1 MPLRSACGGR
11 ICMHWWGSRRGRQAL
26 EERDVQFRC
35 CWPPAP
41 CHAAMMSFHVRR
53 RSRHGRTL
61 GRVHLQALD
70 QPPPRACSVRR
81 KTLQYLL
88 TQQPCLRQRHD
99 ADGRCGQRAG
109 ASGGVLRVGPY
120 SERCAR
126 GMQRRATNAKCAQLK
141 RIQSGQCLSANAPAG
156 RSKLQRLSPHIEHTF
171 AFMDKSSTSNMNT
184 RCF

>member
-1 MPLRSACGGR
+1 MFNSGVAGR
-11 ICMHWWGSRRGRQAL
+11 PR
-26 EERDVQFRC
+26 
-35 CWPPAP
+35 P
-41 CHAAMMSFHVRR
+41 AMMSFHVRR

-120 SERCAR
+120 SERALCK
-126 GMQRRATNAKCAQLK
+126 GNAAQSHKCKVRTA
-141 RIQSGQCLSANAPAG
+141 
-156 RSKLQRLSPHIEHTF
+156 
-171 AFMDKSSTSNMNT
+171 
-184 RCF
+184 